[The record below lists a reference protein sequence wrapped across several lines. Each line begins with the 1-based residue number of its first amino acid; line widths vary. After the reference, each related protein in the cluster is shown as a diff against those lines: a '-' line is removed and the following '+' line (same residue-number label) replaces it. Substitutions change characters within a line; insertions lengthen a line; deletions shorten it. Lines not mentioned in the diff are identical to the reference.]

1 MYKFDVIFK
10 QLKNSFLILFILI
23 VTSCNNNDD
32 IACTLEARAGLN
44 VTVKD
49 ATTNNYL
56 GFGTTVVATDGNYS
70 ETLEY
75 MEGIIPTFAG
85 AWEREGNYILTVSA
99 EGYVTYVSETITVTS
114 DECHVIPRQ
123 VEALLQPE

>member
-1 MYKFDVIFK
+1 MK
-10 QLKNSFLILFILI
+10 SLFYI
-23 VTSCNNNDD
+23 VFVFMAFSCNQNDD

-49 ATTNNYL
+49 AETNNYL
-56 GFGTTVVATDGNYS
+56 GLGTTVIATDGDYS
-70 ETLEY
+70 ETLGY
-75 MEGIIPTFAG
+75 MEGIVPSFAG

-114 DECHVIPRQ
+114 DECHVIPQQ
-123 VEALLQPE
+123 VEVLLQPE

>member
-1 MYKFDVIFK
+1 M
-10 QLKNSFLILFILI
+10 KNSFLILI
-23 VTSCNNNDD
+23 VLVLLGCNQNDD
-32 IACTLEARAGLN
+32 VACTMEARAGLN

-49 ATTNNYL
+49 AATNNYM
-56 GFGTTVVATDGNYS
+56 GIGTTVVATDGNYS

-85 AWEREGNYILTVSA
+85 AWERAGNYILTVSA
-99 EGYVTYVSETITVTS
+99 EGYVTFVSETITVTS

-123 VEALLQPE
+123 VEVLLQPE

>member
-1 MYKFDVIFK
+1 MKY
-10 QLKNSFLILFILI
+10 LILVGCILFAFSCKKDDGI
-23 VTSCNNNDD
+23 V
-32 IACTLEARAGLN
+32 CTMEARAGLN

-49 ATTNNYL
+49 AATNNYL
-56 GFGTTVVATDGNYS
+56 GIGTTIIAIDGTYS

-99 EGYVTYVSETITVTS
+99 EGYVTYVSETITVIS

-123 VEALLQPE
+123 IEVLLQPE

>member
-1 MYKFDVIFK
+1 MK
-10 QLKNSFLILFILI
+10 SLFYI
-23 VTSCNNNDD
+23 VLVFVALNCSQNDD
-32 IACTLEARAGLN
+32 VACTMEARAGLN

-56 GFGTTVVATDGNYS
+56 GVGTSVVATDGNYS

-75 MEGIIPTFAG
+75 MEGVIPTFAG

-99 EGYVTYVSETITVTS
+99 EGYSTFVSEAITVTS

-123 VEALLQPE
+123 IEVSLQPE